1 VTLGGTGKGGGDR
14 HPTIRSGVLIGA
26 GAKILGPVVVGRC
39 ARVAA
44 GSVVMSDVAPDTT
57 VAGVPAKAVGST
69 RGSEPSRDMEQMLS
83 AEAYAA
89 FDYVI

>member
-1 VTLGGTGKGGGDR
+1 MVMTRRCGF
-14 HPTIRSGVLIGA
+14 PTIRSGVLIGA
-26 GAKILGPVVVGRC
+26 GAKILGPVEVGRC

-69 RGSEPSRDMEQMLS
+69 RGKEPSRDMEQMLS

>member
-1 VTLGGTGKGGGDR
+1 
-14 HPTIRSGVLIGA
+14 
-26 GAKILGPVVVGRC
+26 
-39 ARVAA
+39 
-44 GSVVMSDVAPDTT
+44 MSDVAPHTT

-69 RGSEPSRDMEQMLS
+69 RGAEPSRDMEQMLS